1 MARNFYRDAPIVIL
15 DEPTSAIDAAAE
27 ARIFRHL
34 FKQKDK
40 TIIAISHRLSTVKK
54 ADVIYFMKDGK
65 IIEQG
70 KYDELIA
77 RRGEFYEM
85 FKEQL

>member
-1 MARNFYRDAPIVIL
+1 MRQLRREF
-15 DEPTSAIDAAAE
+15 SAT
-27 ARIFRHL
+27 HL

-54 ADVIYFMKDGK
+54 ADVIYFMKDGR
-65 IIEQG
+65 IVEQG
-70 KYDELIA
+70 ACSELIA
-77 RRGEFYEM
+77 KRGEFYEM